1 MECLKTLWIMY
12 KNVNIYN
19 KRNGKYMKKRII
31 AVVLIIAIIQSFGM
45 CVFANTIDELKQQKK
60 ETEEKHTDIK
70 EELSIEL
77 DAICELDAEISEYE
91 KEIGQLEGKIEELNA
106 SIKNSEI
113 EIENLQ
119 KEHAEKR
126 NC

>member
-60 ETEEKHTDIK
+60 RNR
-70 EELSIEL
+70 
-77 DAICELDAEISEYE
+77 
-91 KEIGQLEGKIEELNA
+91 GKA
-106 SIKNSEI
+106 Y
-113 EIENLQ
+113 
-119 KEHAEKR
+119 R
-126 NC
+126 Y

>member
-1 MECLKTLWIMY
+1 MY

-60 ETEEKHTDIK
+60 
-70 EELSIEL
+70 
-77 DAICELDAEISEYE
+77 
-91 KEIGQLEGKIEELNA
+91 GKA
-106 SIKNSEI
+106 Y
-113 EIENLQ
+113 
-119 KEHAEKR
+119 R
-126 NC
+126 Y

>member
-45 CVFANTIDELKQQKK
+45 CVF
-60 ETEEKHTDIK
+60 
-70 EELSIEL
+70 
-77 DAICELDAEISEYE
+77 
-91 KEIGQLEGKIEELNA
+91 
-106 SIKNSEI
+106 
-113 EIENLQ
+113 LQ
-119 KEHAEKR
+119 IL
-126 NC
+126 